1 MDIAIVGIGN
11 LLMRDEGV
19 GIHALRRLREEFS
32 FSDGPEFIDGGTM
45 GLDLLPFI
53 EGRDLVVLIDAVD
66 FRREPGEVRSISNR
80 DIPRYLTGKLSVHQ
94 IALPDLLAT
103 LLLIDNPPS
112 DVVLVGMQ
120 PADIG
125 VGLELS
131 PAVSAGMDAL
141 LGEVVSVI
149 RARGVTVSPKG

>member
-19 GIHALRRLREEFS
+19 GIHALGRLREEFS
-32 FSDGPEFIDGGTM
+32 YSERLEFIDGGTM

-66 FRREPGEVRSISNR
+66 FRQEPGSVKSIANR

-94 IALPDLLAT
+94 IALPDLLTT
-103 LLLIDNPPS
+103 LLLIDNPPR
-112 DVVLVGMQ
+112 DVVLVGIQ

-125 VGLELS
+125 VGIELS
-131 PAVSAGMDAL
+131 PAVSAGMDVL
-141 LGEVVSVI
+141 LNEVLSVL
-149 RARGVTVSPKG
+149 RARGVTASLKG